1 VNQQLLDNNYIH
13 VPGFITPER
22 AAALAIEFEVYA
34 NEFGWREDSQA
45 LQCPSVSNFLP
56 FVRLLVEKV
65 PRVSE
70 IIGEEVLPT
79 YSYARVYSE
88 TGVEL
93 KRHRDR
99 PACEV
104 SLTVNLAKS
113 EPWPI
118 CIQRPDG
125 EEICLEQNPGDAMLY
140 LGCIA
145 DHWRGP
151 YTGNHHVQVFMHYVR
166 SYGDNAWAFF
176 DLQQ

>member
-1 VNQQLLDNNYIH
+1 MNQQLLDNNYIH

-22 AAALAIEFEVYA
+22 AAALSEQFERDA
-34 NEFGWREDSQA
+34 EKHQLHGDSQIPLSQA
-45 LQCPSVSNFLP
+45 IHNYLP

-65 PRVSE
+65 PHVTE
-70 IIGEEVLPT
+70 LAGEEVLPT
-79 YSYARVYSE
+79 YTYARIHK
-88 TGVEL
+88 TPGAEL
-93 KRHRDR
+93 RRHRDR

-118 CIQRPDG
+118 CIQKPNG
-125 EEICLEQNPGDAMLY
+125 EEVCLEQNPGDAMLY

-145 DHWRGP
+145 DHWRSP
-151 YTGNHHVQVFMHYVR
+151 YTGNHHVQVFIHYVR

-176 DLQQ
+176 DRQK